1 MNQQSQMP
9 GTLGWR
15 WAVGHVGHVA
25 DICSTLLMPPPR
37 QLIMAPPRFWLQA
50 PAFLYLRGSSCYRRL
65 LLCVA
70 DQKNQRSNSCAILAL
85 AALINDW

>member
-25 DICSTLLMPPPR
+25 DICSTLLM
-37 QLIMAPPRFWLQA
+37 APHLA
-50 PAFLYLRGSSCYRRL
+50 SSSWTHHASGCKLLHFFTLEVPLVIEDSYCVWQTRRTRE
-65 LLCVA
+65 VTPVP
-70 DQKNQRSNSCAILAL
+70 S
-85 AALINDW
+85 